1 MSAQASTVVTSTT
14 PLWYAARATGVISL
28 VLLST
33 VIVLGIAQ
41 QTRAASERW
50 PRLVV
55 SGIHRNL
62 SLLVCVFLVLH
73 IITAE
78 ADTFAPVGWWA
89 VVIPFV
95 STYRPLWLGFG
106 TVAADLFLALIVTSL
121 LRTRISQR
129 LWRVIHWAA
138 YLCWPT
144 AVIHGLGT
152 GTDPRSP
159 AILLLTLACIAAVLA
174 ATVWRLAANWRTHIA
189 IRATAGAAG
198 LASVITVAFWALSG
212 PLAPGWSAK
221 ADTPTRHTS
230 TQVTNSPATGVTLPV
245 STAITGTV
253 QTSASGADQ
262 QTVSLSGTGGSDLFT
277 IAISGPPLQGGGVQM
292 TSSKVT
298 FGTAAS
304 PRRYTGAVTALD
316 GDTIQARVS
325 DASGATATLTVVAT
339 ITGNQLSGSLQAAAG
354 G

>member
-1 MSAQASTVVTSTT
+1 MSAQAATVVTGTT

-41 QTRAASERW
+41 QNRAASERW

-95 STYRPLWLGFG
+95 SAYRPLWLGLG

-129 LWRVIHWAA
+129 LWRVLHWAA

-159 AILLLTLACIAAVLA
+159 AILLLTIACIAAVLA
-174 ATVWRLAANWRTHIA
+174 AAVWRLTANWRTHLA

-221 ADTPTRHTS
+221 ADTPTRHTA
-230 TQVTNSPATGVTLPV
+230 TQTTNTSATGVALPV

-253 QTSASGADQ
+253 Q
-262 QTVSLSGTGGSDLFT
+262 QTEAGENQRTVTLSGTGGSDAFR
-277 IAISGPPLQGGGVQM
+277 ISISGPPLQGGGVQM
-292 TSSKVT
+292 TSSQVT
-298 FGTAAS
+298 FGTTAS
-304 PRRYTGAVTALD
+304 PHLYTGAVIALD
-316 GDTIQARVS
+316 GNTIQARVTN
-325 DASGATATLTVVAT
+325 ASGSTATLTVVAT
-339 ITGNQLSGSLQAAAG
+339 INGNELSGSLQATAG

>member
-1 MSAQASTVVTSTT
+1 MSAQASTIVTGTT

-28 VLLST
+28 ILLST
-33 VIVLGIAQ
+33 VVVLGIAQ
-41 QTRAASERW
+41 QARAASERW

-62 SLLVCVFLVLH
+62 SLLVCVFLALH
-73 IITAE
+73 IVTSE

-89 VVIPFV
+89 VVIPFA
-95 STYRPLWLGFG
+95 SAYRPLWLGFG
-106 TVAADLFLALIVTSL
+106 TVAFDLFLALIVTSL

-129 LWRVIHWAA
+129 LWRAVHWAA

-174 ATVWRLAANWRTHIA
+174 AAGWRLAANWRTHTA
-189 IRATAGAAG
+189 IRATAGVAG

-230 TQVTNSPATGVTLPV
+230 AQPASSPATGITLPV
-245 STAITGTV
+245 SAAITGTV
-253 QTSASGADQ
+253 QSSASGQNQ
-262 QTVSLSGTGGSDLFT
+262 QTVTLSGTGGSDHFT
-277 IAISGPPLQGGGVQM
+277 IAISGPPLAAGGVQM
-292 TSSKVT
+292 TGSRVT

-304 PRRYTGAVTALD
+304 PDLYTGTVTALD
-316 GDTIQARVS
+316 GDTIQARVT
-325 DASGATATLTVVAT
+325 DASGAAATLTVAAT
-339 ITGNQLSGSLQAAAG
+339 ITGNQLSGSLQATAG